1 MPREHAAGHRHVTPL
16 TGSHQHDRPR
26 ASLLDDAER
35 LPISPAVMPGH
46 VAIIMDGNGRW
57 AAQRGHDRLYGH
69 EHGTSYIRRITQTA
83 GRLGIRYL
91 TLWAFSTENW
101 SRPETEVQGI
111 LRILASAIVT
121 ETEELHR
128 QGARLWHIGE
138 LDALEP
144 ELRQSVRD
152 AIALTAGNTA
162 LTLTLAFNYG
172 GRREI
177 LHAVQQI
184 VQDGLAAEDI
194 TEETIRQRLYVPE
207 LPDADLIIR
216 TSGEYRMSNF
226 LLWQGAYSEFYFS
239 PKFWPDFGR
248 DDLVEAVSDYSR
260 RERRL
265 GALTAAGLKR

>member
-1 MPREHAAGHRHVTPL
+1 MTDEHSAGHSHSASRADEHA
-16 TGSHQHDRPR
+16 

-35 LPISPAVMPGH
+35 LPIASALVPNH

-57 AAQRGHDRLYGH
+57 AAQRGLDRLHGH
-69 EHGTSYIRRITQTA
+69 EQGTNNIRRITHTA
-83 GRLGIRYL
+83 GRLGIQYL

-101 SRPETEVQGI
+101 SRPEAEVRGI
-111 LRILASAIVT
+111 LRILGNAIVT

-138 LDALEP
+138 LDALDP

-152 AIALTAGNTA
+152 AIALTENNTA

-177 LHAVQQI
+177 LNAVQQM
-184 VQDGLAAEDI
+184 VRDGIAAEDV
-194 TEETIRQRLYVPE
+194 TEEALRQRLYSPA

-216 TSGEYRMSNF
+216 TSGEFRMSNF
-226 LLWQGAYSEFYFS
+226 LLWQGAYAEFYFS
-239 PKFWPDFGR
+239 PKFWPDFGP
-248 DDLVEAVSDYSR
+248 DDLIEAVSDYSR
-260 RERRL
+260 RERRF
-265 GALTAAGLKR
+265 GALTAAGLKQ

>member
-1 MPREHAAGHRHVTPL
+1 MAADHSSAHSHADSVPDDQPHSHHGSLVDDPERMPIPTALV
-16 TGSHQHDRPR
+16 PR
-26 ASLLDDAER
+26 
-35 LPISPAVMPGH
+35 H

-57 AAQRGHDRLYGH
+57 AAQRGLDRLDGH
-69 EHGTSYIRRITQTA
+69 QQGTSNIRRITHAA

-101 SRPETEVQGI
+101 SRPVEEVRGI
-111 LRILASAIVT
+111 LRILGNAIVT

-144 ELRQSVRD
+144 ELRQSVLD
-152 AIALTAGNTA
+152 AIELTEHNTA

-177 LHAVQQI
+177 LHAVQQM
-184 VQDGLAAEDI
+184 VRDGVAADDI
-194 TEETIRQRLYVPE
+194 TEDAIRQRLYSPA

-216 TSGEYRMSNF
+216 TSGEFRMSNF
-226 LLWQGAYSEFYFS
+226 LLWQGAYAEFYFS
-239 PKFWPDFGR
+239 PKFWPDFGP
-248 DDLVEAVSDYSR
+248 DDLVEAVTDYSR
-260 RERRL
+260 RERRF
-265 GALTAAGLKR
+265 GALAAAGLKR